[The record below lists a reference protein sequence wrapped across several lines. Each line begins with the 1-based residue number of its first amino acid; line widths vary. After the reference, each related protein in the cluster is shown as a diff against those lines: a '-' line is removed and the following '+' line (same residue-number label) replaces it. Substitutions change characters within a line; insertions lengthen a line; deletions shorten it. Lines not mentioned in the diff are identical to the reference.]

1 MLEGLP
7 LPGKTKPTAREVY
20 RAQIGRKVDWLT
32 PERSAEPG
40 YDQPGTLICPRC
52 HAISLQKRW
61 FVDESLYQR
70 LRTLPCV
77 RLLVCPGCR
86 RVERQIYEGD
96 VTLRSPLLLAN
107 KEQALHLIYHE
118 EDKARQVNPFSRLA
132 AVEDRGSEIAILT
145 TTISRAE
152 RIGKAFHRSFKG
164 ALSLQYLPGERFVRV
179 RWKR

>member
-1 MLEGLP
+1 MLQGLP

-32 PERSAEPG
+32 PGRRAERG

-61 FVDESLYQR
+61 FFDESLYQR
-70 LRTLPCV
+70 LRALPCA
-77 RLLVCPGCR
+77 RFLVCPGCR
-86 RVERQIYEGD
+86 RVERQIYEGE
-96 VTLRSPLLLAN
+96 VILRSPLLLAN
-107 KEQALHLIYHE
+107 KEQALHLIQNE

-132 AVEDRGSEIAILT
+132 AVDDRGSEITILT
-145 TTISRAE
+145 TTIPLAE

-164 ALSLQYLPGERFVRV
+164 ALSVQYSPGERFVRI